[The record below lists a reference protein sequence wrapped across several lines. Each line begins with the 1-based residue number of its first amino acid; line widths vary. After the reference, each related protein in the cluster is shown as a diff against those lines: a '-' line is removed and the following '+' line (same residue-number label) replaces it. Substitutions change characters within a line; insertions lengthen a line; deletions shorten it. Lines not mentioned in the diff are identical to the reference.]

1 MELRI
6 GLDLLSDGTILLYNN
21 LVQFE
26 GSLDGV
32 GLLVHPLE
40 LLEGTALGLETG
52 AIESVSTNS
61 ERLSRR

>member
-6 GLDLLSDGTILLYNN
+6 SLDLLSDGTILLHNN
-21 LVQFE
+21 LVQAE

-40 LLEGTALGLETG
+40 LLESTALGLDTG
-52 AIESVSTNS
+52 GIESVSTNS
-61 ERLSRR
+61 ERLSGR